1 MNAARAEAI
10 AVVALGSIAADE
22 ERLARFLALTGL
34 DLGGLRAAAAEPGFL
49 AAILDHVVAEEALL
63 LAVAEAAGES
73 PEAVMRA
80 QMLLSPP
87 AFDA

>member
-1 MNAARAEAI
+1 MNAARAEGI
-10 AVVALGSIAADE
+10 AVAALGLIAADE

-34 DLGGLRAAAAEPGFL
+34 DPGGLRAAAAEPGFL
-49 AAILDHVVAEEALL
+49 AAILDHVVAEEELL

-73 PEAVMRA
+73 PEVVLRA

>member
-1 MNAARAEAI
+1 MNPARAEEI
-10 AVVALGSIAADE
+10 AVAALGLIAADE

-34 DLGGLRAAAAEPGFL
+34 DPAGLREAAGEPGFL
-49 AAILDHVVAEEALL
+49 AAILDHVVAEEELL
-63 LAVAEAAGES
+63 LAVAEASDES
-73 PEAVMRA
+73 PEAVARA